1 MSRRLNTTKRMDK
14 RKKPKVHWKHPQFSH
29 LTVCGAGVK
38 GSIVTVKKKNVT
50 DVMCLGFKRIARKF
64 HG

>member
-1 MSRRLNTTKRMDK
+1 MRRMN
-14 RKKPKVHWKHPQFSH
+14 RKKKPFVHWQHPQFPH
-29 LTVCGAGVK
+29 LTVCGAGAK